1 MPDDSGVRTG
11 RVSSINYQAGTARV
25 TYADKDGTVSKEVPF
40 LANNEYNMPKVG
52 DMVSVT
58 CNSNGTVAA
67 TIGGSTWNRN
77 NQPFEGYEG
86 LYRKEYSNT
95 KNKCFERYDD
105 ATGEYILRVNR
116 LCRRQ
121 AAEIYDEAIGKV
133 GITAGADATIK
144 STGASVGI
152 QAKTGVGINGGK
164 NVTIEAGKDISAEAG
179 GSISISAGQKWMRTV
194 KGTSTDTLTGAAT
207 ATYKGKRTVTV
218 NGAAIDTFKAA
229 RTVTA
234 KSKYTATITG
244 KLTLMAKAATAVTF
258 KGAVTATFKGAV
270 TATFKGKRTEKV
282 EGDYQLKV
290 GATTLKIAKPGD
302 VELKTGG
309 TTVSIAVSGAVTI
322 DAAPTLDVTAPNG
335 DITIKGVSLLHH
347 KHKDGGQG
355 EPEQ

>member
-11 RVSSINYQAGTARV
+11 RVSSINYSAGTARV
-25 TYADKDGTVSKEVPF
+25 TYADKDGTVTKEVPF
-40 LANNEYNMPKVG
+40 VANNEYNMPKVG

-67 TIGGSTWNRN
+67 TIGGSTWNDN
-77 NQPFEGYEG
+77 NRPYEGYEG

-105 ATGEYILRVNR
+105 ATGEYLLRVNR

-121 AAEIYDEAIGKV
+121 AAEIYDEATGKV
-133 GITAGADATIK
+133 GITAGSDATVK

-179 GSISISAGQKWMRTV
+179 GSISISAGQKWMRTI
-194 KGTSTDTLTGAAT
+194 KGTSTDTFTGAAT
-207 ATYKGKRTVTV
+207 ETYKSKRTVTV
-218 NGAAIDTFKAA
+218 AGAAADTFKAA
-229 RTVTA
+229 RSLTV
-234 KSKYTATITG
+234 KGKYTATITG
-244 KLTLMAKAATAVTF
+244 KITLMAKAAT
-258 KGAVTATFKGAV
+258 TATFKGAV